1 MIGKIRKWLILA
13 LIPALCAAQAAGLS
27 GRAAAAASEALPA
40 EPAGPAETAEAAS
53 VPGEAADI
61 TASCEVRVCSTPWNN
76 TLITDGKYTS
86 YWDSY
91 KVRNPWVVIHS
102 AQPMYG
108 LYLCFRRLPSS
119 FEIQVPG
126 EEEDEWVPYRQGDVR
141 FYHTYYDLDG
151 VYDIRIQ
158 STQSGAHKMGFNE
171 IFVFGEGKTPSWV
184 QRWEPAE
191 EKADILFLFAH
202 PDDEILFLGGAI
214 PTYAAEKRKRVAVAY
229 LSYSNT
235 TRRSEALNG
244 LWAMGVR
251 HYPDFGGFQDK
262 FSSKA
267 EDAYKHLGKQ
277 KVQGWVA
284 EMYRKYR
291 PETVV
296 THDLNGEYG
305 HGQHKMVADA
315 AVRCVEYAADPSKFT
330 GSADQYGTW
339 QVKKLYVHLWGDESS
354 QTRFDWN
361 VPLESM
367 GGKTGLELAKEA
379 YALHVTQENAK
390 VKINRKWHLL
400 SVEETGTVFSNTTF
414 GLYASTVGP
423 DETHTDFL
431 EHIE

>member
-1 MIGKIRKWLILA
+1 MGGKIRKLLILA
-13 LIPALCAAQAAGLS
+13 LIPALLAAWTAPRGTAAAEESGTPAAGREEAAGKTAQAAG
-27 GRAAAAASEALPA
+27 EA
-40 EPAGPAETAEAAS
+40 EN
-53 VPGEAADI
+53 I
-61 TASCEVRVCSTPWNN
+61 TGACTVRVCTTPWNN

-86 YWDSY
+86 YWESH
-91 KVRNPWVVIHS
+91 KVSRPWVTIHS
-102 AQPMYG
+102 EQPMYG
-108 LYLCFRRLPSS
+108 LYLCFRRLTSS

-126 EEEDEWVPYRQGDVR
+126 EAEDEWIPYRQGDVR
-141 FYHTYYDLDG
+141 FYHTYYELDG
-151 VYDIRIQ
+151 VYDLRIQ

-171 IFVFGEGKTPSWV
+171 IFVFGEGEVPSWV
-184 QRWEPAE
+184 QRWEPPE

-214 PTYAAEKRKRVAVAY
+214 PTYAAEKGKRVAVAY

-244 LWAMGVR
+244 LWTMGVR

-262 FSSKA
+262 WSSRA
-267 EDAYKHLGKQ
+267 EDAYRHLGKQ
-277 KVQGWVA
+277 KVQGWVTGLF
-284 EMYRKYR
+284 RKYR
-291 PETVV
+291 PEVVV

-305 HGQHKMVADA
+305 HGQHRMVADA
-315 AVRCVEYAADPSKFT
+315 AVRCWEYAADPSKFKE
-330 GSADQYGTW
+330 SADQYGTW
-339 QVKKLYVHLWGDESS
+339 QPKKLYVHLWGDGTS

-367 GGKTGLELAKEA
+367 GGKTGLELAAEA
-379 YALHVTQENAK
+379 YALHVTQEKAK

-414 GLYASTVGP
+414 GLYATTVGP